1 MIVVSNATVLIGLA
15 KIGKLDLLPRIFSK
29 VYIPEEVFKE
39 LVPERS
45 KKPGSW
51 EIEKAEWVER
61 KSVTGQTEVRLLM
74 ASLDQGEAEVLVL
87 GKEMKADLILLDE
100 EKARKAAAIAGFE
113 VMGLV
118 GLLILAKNLGLIEQV
133 GPYIEELRRKNF
145 RISEKIVLEGLKK
158 AGEVD

>member
-29 VYIPEEVFKE
+29 VYIPEEVFRE

-51 EIEKAEWVER
+51 EIEKAEWIER

-100 EKARKAAAIAGFE
+100 E
-113 VMGLV
+113 
-118 GLLILAKNLGLIEQV
+118 
-133 GPYIEELRRKNF
+133 
-145 RISEKIVLEGLKK
+145 
-158 AGEVD
+158 

>member
-1 MIVVSNATVLIGLA
+1 M
-15 KIGKLDLLPRIFSK
+15 
-29 VYIPEEVFKE
+29 
-39 LVPERS
+39 
-45 KKPGSW
+45 
-51 EIEKAEWVER
+51 
-61 KSVTGQTEVRLLM
+61 TGQTEVRLLM

-158 AGEVD
+158 AGEID